1 MDEQQYIKEKGA
13 ALVVEIAKRDWPQ
26 KWKTLVPNLFEIAR
40 AGEKQIELVLL
51 VLKNLV
57 LEVKE
62 YNDDL
67 PTSRRKDLSNALLHE
82 AEGIFNFFYQVLEM
96 SYGKYKAAKEQNSPT
111 LKKDI
116 ILVTTALTAIHSYF
130 DLTPIEYVVWHLSC
144 LITNPTQPSVKIQS
158 ARDILLG
165 FGRYTF
171 QDGSVRG
178 YSDIT

>member
-1 MDEQQYIKEKGA
+1 MLKYLLCIGNKHDNAQGTGDVLEEQQYIKEKGA
-13 ALVVEIAKRDWPQ
+13 ALVVEVAKRDWPQ

-82 AEGIFNFFYQVLEM
+82 ADGIFSFFYQVLEM

-111 LKKDI
+111 IKKDI
-116 ILVTTALTAIHSYF
+116 ILVTTALTAIHAYF
-130 DLTPIEYVVWHLSC
+130 ELTPVEYV
-144 LITNPTQPSVKIQS
+144 
-158 ARDILLG
+158 
-165 FGRYTF
+165 F
-171 QDGSVRG
+171 
-178 YSDIT
+178 